1 MQATKEPEQ
10 ANNYLKKNSEAR
22 IHQMISNKEQA
33 KIEAAVETEEVQVDE
48 SNSSKKVKVGSGLE
62 ESFKERL
69 VSLLQEYRDVF
80 SWSPRDMP
88 GLHESIA
95 IHNLDVNP
103 NRKPKLA
110 GSLAA
115 LRRFISKL
123 AERCLPFFDL
133 LKGATNKKEVNWSPE
148 CQRALEEIKS
158 YLSQPPVLIKA
169 QPGEPLY
176 LYLSAGAQAVGAALI
191 REENGTQQ
199 PVYYISQILK
209 DAETRYPRLEKFAF
223 ALVTTSRKL
232 RHYFQGREIRVVTNQ
247 PLRKIIHKP
256 DILGRLVNWAVEL
269 SQFNLSFIPRTAIK
283 AQALADFI
291 IECNFPDQDPKPMD
305 MDQEPKKEMSSGAR
319 TLRVDGSSTSE
330 RSGAGLI
337 LKSPEGFKI
346 QTAISFSFPATN
358 NQAEYE
364 ALVAELKLSRT
375 LRVQDLKIY
384 SDSQIVVKQING
396 EYIVKDP
403 TLAKYQAL
411 VQSYLAS
418 IPCHQVLQICREE
431 NEEADI
437 LSKLV
442 RNSSDL
448 DCSVYF
454 EELHKPS
461 IESGEV
467 LEIESTQNW
476 MTPFIN
482 YLDKGELQEDKG
494 KAQRFKAKETKFF
507 LEKGVLYRRT
517 FSSPI
522 LKCIGPEEAKM
533 QYNSSRSARNASSS
547 GIYQG

>member
-1 MQATKEPEQ
+1 MQATEEPEKV
-10 ANNYLKKNSEAR
+10 NNYLKKNSEAQ

-33 KIEAAVETEEVQVDE
+33 KIEAAVETEEVEVDK
-48 SNSSKKVKVGSGLE
+48 SNSSKKVRIGSGLE

-69 VSLLQEYRDVF
+69 VSLLRGYKDVF
-80 SWSPRDMP
+80 SWSSRDMP

-95 IHNLDVNP
+95 MHSLDVNP
-103 NRKPKLA
+103 NRKPVKQKRRNFASERRRAIDEEVEKLLKKLA

-115 LRRFISKL
+115 LKRFVSKL

-133 LKGATNKKEVNWSPE
+133 LKGATNKKEVNWNPE
-148 CQRALEEIKS
+148 CQKAFEEIKN
-158 YLSQPPVLIKA
+158 YLSQPTVLTKA
-169 QPGEPLY
+169 KPGEPLY
-176 LYLSAGAQAVGAALI
+176 LYLSAGAQSVGSALI

-199 PVYYISQILK
+199 PVYYVSQVLK

-232 RHYFQGREIRVVTNQ
+232 RHYFQGREIRIVTNQ
-247 PLRKIIHKP
+247 PLRKIIYKP
-256 DILGRLVNWAVEL
+256 DISGRLVNWAVEL
-269 SQFNLSFIPRTAIK
+269 SQFNLSFIPRTTIK

-291 IECNFPDQDPKPMD
+291 IECNFPKEDQQTMD
-305 MDQEPKKEMSSGAR
+305 TDQEPKKDISPGAL
-319 TLRVDGSSTSE
+319 TLKVDGSSTTE

-337 LKSPEGFKI
+337 IRSPEGFKI
-346 QTAISFSFPATN
+346 QTAISFNFPATN
-358 NQAEYE
+358 NQTEYE
-364 ALVAELKLSRT
+364 ALVAGLKLSRT
-375 LRVQDLKIY
+375 LRIQDLKIY
-384 SDSQIVVKQING
+384 SDSQIVVKQTNG
-396 EYIVKDP
+396 EYIAKDP

-418 IPCHQVLQICREE
+418 IPSHQFIQICREE
-431 NEEADI
+431 NKEADI

-442 RNSSDL
+442 WNSSDL

-482 YLDKGELQEDKG
+482 YLDKGELPKDKG
-494 KAQRFKAKETKFF
+494 KAQRLKAKQ
-507 LEKGVLYRRT
+507 
-517 FSSPI
+517 P
-522 LKCIGPEEAKM
+522 
-533 QYNSSRSARNASSS
+533 SSS
-547 GIYQG
+547 SKKEYSTAGPSHLLS